1 MVWNRGVSF
10 GMFASDDPSN
20 RLALMAVATPIFAQ
34 TTAEKQ
40 KTEAKLKK
48 DGTPDKR
55 YKENKHLKK
64 DGTPDKRYKANKA
77 DTTKTAKKK

>member
-1 MVWNRGVSF
+1 MKQLKTW
-10 GMFASDDPSN
+10 ML
-20 RLALMAVATPIFAQ
+20 LAMMAVAAPIFAQ
-34 TTAEKQ
+34 TTTPAAQQ
-40 KTEAKLKK
+40 KTEAKMKK

-77 DTTKTAKKK
+77 DTTKAAKKK